1 MKTMHT
7 VFIKEIKA
15 MAEDELIYNQTPIF
29 KCWEM
34 ITETS
39 NKIKGGQPS
48 LDGNSVPR
56 ERSRS

>member
-1 MKTMHT
+1 
-7 VFIKEIKA
+7 
-15 MAEDELIYNQTPIF
+15 MAEDELIYNQTSIF

-39 NKIKGGQPS
+39 NKIKGQPS

-56 ERSRS
+56 ERSRSIQA